1 MDVLKVGSGSMD
13 GRHIKANAS
22 KLKSVRH
29 DRAVDL
35 KAPIEAD
42 IDELLRQTEDRR
54 GG

>member
-13 GRHIKANAS
+13 GHIKANAS